1 MHLWEIENGK
11 HQYHK
16 VKHDVEYYVED
27 RTRQSD
33 TTDIYGT
40 PVIKKVAE
48 SYKSLQELR
57 KATKLFESDISE
69 EIKFLQKRYGTSE
82 ERIDPSLYNVAV
94 LDIEIASG
102 HRFSLNHIIKVR
114 KDTVESMKFSDFE
127 KLKTDEY
134 EVYDEEKRAWVAY
147 NKSCYY
153 PTTEFPKPE
162 LAKYPINLITINFV
176 NKGKIVTF
184 GSDPY
189 TGNSPF
195 VKNYIHDSDETQ
207 LLQKFIQFWK
217 KSKIDI
223 AVAYNA
229 PFDFG
234 YILKRCENLGI
245 DPNELSPVNRVEYK
259 NPKRIKIHGITIL
272 DYIDLYKKFAF
283 SPQPSYKLENVAM
296 AEIGEGK
303 TKYEGDIFSI
313 WKTNWNLFV
322 EYNIQDTVLVD
333 KMDKKRKLIPLAIK
347 MATES
352 LVPVDRCMT
361 TTLIVEG
368 YILKNLHKQN
378 KVMPDRN
385 RHTSGDD
392 DEEDDELEGAHVEA
406 YPGFYKNLMS
416 FDVESLYPHMVM
428 MYNISP
434 ETKLSEDDIIGMDE
448 SEYIKTPVPG
458 VYYKK
463 NVKGILP
470 MIVEMIFKERKMFKK
485 KMFDAHESGNVEDHE
500 YFDSMQHNRKILINC
515 FHKDTKIMT
524 VDGIKFVKDVK
535 IGDYVWSI
543 NPKTRIA
550 EKKKVLDTVARHHT
564 ENLVVFDNGFTK
576 LRVTKNH
583 DMLVTNIYGNI
594 VKTEA
599 RQLLGSGFYHVV
611 THIGTGVQCFGRG
624 FSNNQITEE
633 PYDDMVYCVNVEDN
647 HTVLVGET
655 DKMIW
660 CGNCVYGVMG
670 AEAFHFYDIDNASV
684 VTAGGRE
691 LIKHLSEN
699 VNNYLNNWLPSRIS
713 NFYPD
718 IQNITIKRP
727 KHPKAVVI
735 DTDSVVGSTLIRT
748 NLGELSIESIFDNYS
763 FDATENAPNNF
774 VANVRK
780 LKALSVT
787 KNLKLTENKITYIK
801 KHLVEKEMFD
811 FFGVELTADHSC
823 MVIRNGQLIDVK
835 PRDVKQGDFYIKLLD
850 EFSFVS
856 NEIKEL
862 PKSLGVKTVWVY
874 DIEVEDVHNFFGND
888 ILVHNS
894 NYIDISD
901 YYSQI
906 APSQDFIDFSNDFD
920 QRILTPFFNKLVD
933 IYCNKY
939 NIPNKINFKREKIIL
954 KMFVQVKKKYVC
966 QIVAN
971 EKEVYDHPKIK
982 ITGLETKKS
991 DLPGFCKTGLNELI
1005 DVMFDGDMPNED
1017 AMVEVVRK
1025 YQKIHKESPVE
1036 TIAIPK
1042 GVKDYK
1048 KYDIDFSKG
1057 LKFIPATPIHN
1068 RASIN
1073 HNYMVQKYKLPLRE
1087 IDDGAKIKY
1096 LFVNENN
1103 ELHQNVIA
1111 FDDEWPEL
1119 FDQKFKIDR
1128 DELFT
1133 KTFLDISQR
1142 MFDALGFKKISLKQN
1157 KMGMFL
1163 KKDK

>member
-69 EIKFLQKRYGTSE
+69 EIKFLQKRYGASE

-102 HRFSLNHIIKVR
+102 HRHSLNHIIKVR

-699 VNNYLNNWLPSRIS
+699 ANNYLNNWLPSRIS

-718 IQNITIKRP
+718 NSQITIKRP
-727 KHPKAVVI
+727 KHPKVVVI
-735 DTDSVVGSTLIRT
+735 DTD
-748 NLGELSIESIFDNYS
+748 
-763 FDATENAPNNF
+763 
-774 VANVRK
+774 
-780 LKALSVT
+780 
-787 KNLKLTENKITYIK
+787 
-801 KHLVEKEMFD
+801 
-811 FFGVELTADHSC
+811 
-823 MVIRNGQLIDVK
+823 
-835 PRDVKQGDFYIKLLD
+835 
-850 EFSFVS
+850 
-856 NEIKEL
+856 
-862 PKSLGVKTVWVY
+862 
-874 DIEVEDVHNFFGND
+874 
-888 ILVHNS
+888 S